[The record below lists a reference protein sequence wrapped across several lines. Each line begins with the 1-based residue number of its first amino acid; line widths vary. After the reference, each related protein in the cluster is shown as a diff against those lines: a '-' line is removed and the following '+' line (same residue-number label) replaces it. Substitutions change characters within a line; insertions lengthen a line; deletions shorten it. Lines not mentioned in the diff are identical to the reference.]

1 MDNFDSKPVTIDPI
15 KITDGYLDRADWRV
29 NENSNSGFSNGGLI
43 LHQAGATASHY
54 WLYKIF
60 DEEVR
65 NAHIN
70 CDIHLHDLSLVQP
83 YCAGWN
89 LGTLIKEGFG
99 GVRNKI
105 DCGPAKHLNTISQQL
120 VNFLGCM
127 QLEWN
132 GAQAVNSF
140 DTFLA
145 PFLRVERDAYIKE
158 VKDLTGQKEL
168 TQSQLDKI
176 EKKLEKYAQQC
187 MQNFLY
193 GINVPSRWGSQA
205 PFSNVTL
212 DLECPPDLKNKKVE
226 MAGKTFDFTY
236 GDCQKE
242 MDMINKAFLKTYE
255 LGDYSENGFQ
265 YPIITVNVDEEFD
278 YDNEVSELLF
288 KITAKYGT
296 PYFSNFVN
304 TGMSKS
310 DLRSMCCVTP
320 DTLID
325 VELEENIYEVNGEF
339 YNLTSLTKKYGE
351 IREVSGNFY
360 RYIRPNIDSISV
372 EDLQNGVVPEGKLT
386 KVEDIEITIHRKG
399 DKIKLPIRHDFGYK
413 VLSPKGYE
421 KPIAK
426 QILDFDG
433 DLISILLEDGK
444 TLTVTPDHACM
455 IATDDGLIEVRADEL
470 KVGDVK
476 ELKNLEYSKISSIAK
491 IRYNGKV
498 YDFTMPSELFY
509 ANDILTHNCRLRLDL
524 REIRKTAK
532 GGLFGAADNTGS
544 VGVVTINLPR
554 IGYLTKGS
562 EEKFF
567 ERLDE
572 LLVIS
577 KNALEQRRKACQHLY
592 DIGLF
597 PYTKRYLTQGFA
609 NHFSTIAINGMNEC
623 VLNFMGKTID
633 DEEAKNFALKVQDY
647 ILNRC
652 SDFQEETGNLFNFE
666 ASPAESVSYRF
677 FKHDRKQYPN
687 ILSMSDIPQKISS
700 EKEEF

>member
-15 KITDGYLDRADWRV
+15 KITDGYLDKADWRV

-242 MDMINKAFLKTYE
+242 MDMINKAFLRTYE

-265 YPIITVNVDEEFD
+265 YPIITVNVDEEFN

-325 VELEENIYEVNGEF
+325 VKLEEDIYEVEGYFYSLANLHHAGNTQDKKIIRHEKGE
-339 YNLTSLTKKYGE
+339 
-351 IREVSGNFY
+351 
-360 RYIRPNIDSISV
+360 
-372 EDLQNGVVPEGKLT
+372 
-386 KVEDIEITIHRKG
+386 
-399 DKIKLPIRHDFGYK
+399 KIKLPIRYDFKYK

-426 QILDFDG
+426 QVLDFDG
-433 DLISILLEDGK
+433 DLLKIALEDGK
-444 TLTVTPDHACM
+444 VLTVTPDHACM
-455 IATDDGLIEVRADEL
+455 IAKDDGLIEVRADEL
-470 KVGDVK
+470 KAGDIK
-476 ELKNLEYSKISSIAK
+476 ELKSLEFSKISSITK
-491 IRYNGKV
+491 VPYCGKV

>member
-15 KITDGYLDRADWRV
+15 KITDGYLDKADWRV

-242 MDMINKAFLKTYE
+242 MDMINKAFLRTYE

-310 DLRSMCCVTP
+310 DLRSMC
-320 DTLID
+320 
-325 VELEENIYEVNGEF
+325 
-339 YNLTSLTKKYGE
+339 
-351 IREVSGNFY
+351 
-360 RYIRPNIDSISV
+360 
-372 EDLQNGVVPEGKLT
+372 
-386 KVEDIEITIHRKG
+386 
-399 DKIKLPIRHDFGYK
+399 
-413 VLSPKGYE
+413 
-421 KPIAK
+421 
-426 QILDFDG
+426 
-433 DLISILLEDGK
+433 
-444 TLTVTPDHACM
+444 
-455 IATDDGLIEVRADEL
+455 
-470 KVGDVK
+470 
-476 ELKNLEYSKISSIAK
+476 
-491 IRYNGKV
+491 
-498 YDFTMPSELFY
+498 
-509 ANDILTHNCRLRLDL
+509 CRLRLDL

-623 VLNFMGKTID
+623 VLNFMGKTLD
-633 DEEAKNFALKVQDY
+633 AEEAKNFALKVQDY

-652 SDFQEETGNLFNFE
+652 SDFQEETGHLYNFE
-666 ASPAESVSYRF
+666 ASPSESVSFRF

-687 ILSMSDIPQKISS
+687 ILSMGDVPQRIYS

>member
-15 KITDGYLDRADWRV
+15 KITDGYLDKADWRV

-212 DLECPPDLKNKKVE
+212 DLECPPDLRNKKVE

-242 MDMINKAFLKTYE
+242 MDMINKAFLRTYE

-265 YPIITVNVDEEFD
+265 YPIITVNVDEEFN

-325 VELEENIYEVNGEF
+325 VKLEEDIYEVEGYFYSLANLHHAGNTQDKKIIRHEKGE
-339 YNLTSLTKKYGE
+339 
-351 IREVSGNFY
+351 
-360 RYIRPNIDSISV
+360 
-372 EDLQNGVVPEGKLT
+372 
-386 KVEDIEITIHRKG
+386 
-399 DKIKLPIRHDFGYK
+399 KIKLPIRYDFKYK

-426 QILDFDG
+426 QVLDFDG
-433 DLISILLEDGK
+433 DLLKIALEDGK
-444 TLTVTPDHACM
+444 VLTVTPDHACM
-455 IATDDGLIEVRADEL
+455 IAKDDGLIEVRADEL
-470 KVGDVK
+470 KAGDIK
-476 ELKNLEYSKISSIAK
+476 ELKSLEFSKISSITK
-491 IRYNGKV
+491 VPYCGKV

-652 SDFQEETGNLFNFE
+652 SDFQEETGNLYNFE
-666 ASPAESVSYRF
+666 ASPSESVCFRF

-687 ILSMSDIPQKISS
+687 ILSMADVPQKISS

>member
-15 KITDGYLDRADWRV
+15 KITDGYLDKADWRV

-212 DLECPPDLKNKKVE
+212 DLECPPDLRNKKVE

-242 MDMINKAFLKTYE
+242 MDIINKAFLKTYE

-325 VELEENIYEVNGEF
+325 VELEEDIYEVEGYFYSLSNLHHAGNTEDKKIIRHEKGE
-339 YNLTSLTKKYGE
+339 
-351 IREVSGNFY
+351 
-360 RYIRPNIDSISV
+360 
-372 EDLQNGVVPEGKLT
+372 
-386 KVEDIEITIHRKG
+386 
-399 DKIKLPIRHDFGYK
+399 KIKLPIRYDFKYK

-426 QILDFDG
+426 QVLDFDG
-433 DLISILLEDGK
+433 DLIRILLEDGK
-444 TLTVTPDHACM
+444 VLTVTPDHACM
-455 IATDDGLIEVRADEL
+455 IVKDDSLIEVRADEL

-476 ELKNLEYSKISSIAK
+476 ELKSLEFSKISSITK
-491 IRYNGKV
+491 VPYCGKV

-687 ILSMSDIPQKISS
+687 ILSMSDVPQKISS